1 MSLEIRIVLVEPMYQ
16 GNIGSVA
23 RAMKNFGYADLVLVN
38 PCKLEGP
45 ARAMA
50 SHARD
55 VLEGARVTSTLDEAV
70 EGANLLVGT
79 TGIASMKTGEHIRLP
94 LYTVREFKGRLEGC
108 SGIVAIL
115 FGREDNG
122 FSNDELKSFD
132 MLITVPTSEIYPVMN
147 ISHAVSVVLYE
158 LSNLEG
164 GNSPLAEG
172 FDLQL
177 LYGHLEELL
186 EKMNYPAHKKYKT
199 SLMLRRIFGRAGL
212 TPREVQTLRGVIR
225 KIERKMGYAIEDENQ
240 QDENQQNENQQNE
253 NQQDENQ
260 QDENRKDKNQI
271 IEDSEN
277 MEKFI

>member
-1 MSLEIRIVLVEPMYQ
+1 MSLYIRIVLVEPMYQ
-16 GNIGSVA
+16 GNVGSVA
-23 RAMKNFGYADLVLVN
+23 RAMKNFGYTDLVLVN

-55 VLEGARVTSTLDEAV
+55 VLEGARVTPTLDEAV

-94 LYTVREFKGRLEGC
+94 LYTVRELRERLKGY
-108 SGIVAIL
+108 SGTVAIL

-132 MLITVPTSEIYPVMN
+132 ILITVPTSETYPVMN
-147 ISHAVSVVLYE
+147 ISHAVAVVLYE

-164 GNSPLAEG
+164 GNSPLAEE
-172 FDLQL
+172 FDLKL
-177 LYGHLEELL
+177 LYGHLDELL
-186 EKMNYPAHKKYKT
+186 EKINYPPHKKDKT

-225 KIERKMGYAIEDENQ
+225 KIERKMGYSIEDVNQ
-240 QDENQQNENQQNE
+240 KDEN
-253 NQQDENQ
+253 
-260 QDENRKDKNQI
+260 
-271 IEDSEN
+271 SES

>member
-1 MSLEIRIVLVEPMYQ
+1 MSIEIRIVLVEPMYQ

-23 RAMKNFGYADLVLVN
+23 RAMKNFGYNDLVLVN

-55 VLEGARVTSTLDEAV
+55 TLEGARVTSTLDEAV
-70 EGANLLVGT
+70 KGANLLVGT

-94 LYTVREFKGRLEGC
+94 LYTVREFKERLQGY
-108 SGIVAIL
+108 SGTVAIL

-132 MLITVPTSEIYPVMN
+132 MLITVPTSEIYPIMN
-147 ISHAVSVVLYE
+147 LSHAVAVVLYE
-158 LSNLEG
+158 LSDLEG
-164 GNSPLAEG
+164 GNNPLAEG

-177 LYGHLEELL
+177 LYRHLDELL
-186 EKMNYPAHKKYKT
+186 EKINYPPHKKDKT

-225 KIERKMGYAIEDENQ
+225 KIERKMGYTTEAENQEDE
-240 QDENQQNENQQNE
+240 DRKG
-253 NQQDENQ
+253 
-260 QDENRKDKNQI
+260 ENRKDKNRR
-271 IEDSEN
+271 IEDSESR
-277 MEKFI
+277 EKFI

>member
-1 MSLEIRIVLVEPMYQ
+1 MQSPLRTNFKKGLRDLSLEIRIVLVEPMYQ
-16 GNIGSVA
+16 GNVGSVA

-55 VLEGARVTSTLDEAV
+55 VLEGARVTATLDEAV
-70 EGANLLVGT
+70 VGANLLVGT
-79 TGIASMKTGEHIRLP
+79 TGIASLKTGEHNRLP
-94 LYTVREFKGRLEGC
+94 LYTVREFKERLQGYR
-108 SGIVAIL
+108 GTVAVL

-132 MLITVPTSEIYPVMN
+132 MLITVPTSETYPVMN
-147 ISHAVSVVLYE
+147 ISHAVAVVLYE

-164 GNSPLAEG
+164 GNNPLAEG

-186 EKMNYPAHKKYKT
+186 QKINYPSHKKDKT

-225 KIERKMGYAIEDENQ
+225 KIERKMGYAREE
-240 QDENQQNENQQNE
+240 QNKEKE
-253 NQQDENQ
+253 SLKC
-260 QDENRKDKNQI
+260 ENR
-271 IEDSEN
+271 
-277 MEKFI
+277 EKIS

>member
-16 GNIGSVA
+16 GNVGSVA
-23 RAMKNFGYADLVLVN
+23 RAMKNFGYTDLVLVN

-55 VLEGARVTSTLDEAV
+55 VLEGARITSTLEEAV

-79 TGIASMKTGEHIRLP
+79 TGIASMKAGEHIRLP
-94 LYTVREFKGRLEGC
+94 LYTVRELKERLKGY
-108 SGIVAIL
+108 SGKVAIL

-132 MLITVPTSEIYPVMN
+132 MLITVPTSEIYPIMN
-147 ISHAVSVVLYE
+147 LSHAVAVVLYE
-158 LSNLEG
+158 LSDLEG

-172 FDLQL
+172 FDLKL

-186 EKMNYPAHKKYKT
+186 EKINYPPHKKDKT

-225 KIERKMGYAIEDENQ
+225 KIERKMGNAIEDENR
-240 QDENQQNENQQNE
+240 
-253 NQQDENQ
+253 
-260 QDENRKDKNQI
+260 QDENRQDENRNDKNQK
-271 IEDSEN
+271 IEDSES